1 MQFVT
6 NPVCF
11 KPSTTSSESDDT
23 DAMSDLGNL
32 LKTLKRNPSVDVGPG
47 VSSPGAD
54 GSPVEWA
61 NIKLRKSS
69 SSVESSKETSNS
81 GDAGNGNNELKKVV
95 LRKPRSH
102 SAGDILDDRPKDEAT
117 AELKRILQR
126 QKAAAEKEN
135 AEQNSKG
142 VCENGAA

>member
-1 MQFVT
+1 MAGFT
-6 NPVCF
+6 LFFEPYSIEF
-11 KPSTTSSESDDT
+11 KYEVKEKGLTTERV
-23 DAMSDLGNL
+23 L
-32 LKTLKRNPSVDVGPG
+32 LFQKTLKRNPSVDVGPG

-61 NIKLRKSS
+61 NIKLRKPS

-126 QKAAAEKEN
+126 QKAAAEKGEKLIEN
-135 AEQNSKG
+135 
-142 VCENGAA
+142 VLLL